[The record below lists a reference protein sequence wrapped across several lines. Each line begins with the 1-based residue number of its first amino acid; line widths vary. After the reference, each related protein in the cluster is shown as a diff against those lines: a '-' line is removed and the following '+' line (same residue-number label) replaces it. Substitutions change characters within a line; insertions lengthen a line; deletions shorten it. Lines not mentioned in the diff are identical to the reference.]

1 MMLTPSRGNKC
12 IIYNKKQGVYFT
24 LIEEKNKKVSNMSD
38 FICFGALDMSHT
50 LHDRMPDF
58 KSCQNK
64 LQAFYVRL
72 LLYPFPTHLNE
83 LI

>member
-50 LHDRMPDF
+50 LQRSNARFQIMP
-58 KSCQNK
+58 KQIASILCQI
-64 LQAFYVRL
+64 AFVPL
-72 LLYPFPTHLNE
+72 SDSSE
-83 LI
+83 

>member
-12 IIYNKKQGVYFT
+12 IIYNKKQGVS

-50 LHDRMPDF
+50 LQRSNARFQIMP
-58 KSCQNK
+58 KQIASILCQI
-64 LQAFYVRL
+64 AFVPL
-72 LLYPFPTHLNE
+72 SDSSE
-83 LI
+83 